1 MLLVRQ
7 YDALRDR
14 HQRIAAATLARD
26 PARIERFI
34 SEHRAIAAAL
44 AAGDAE
50 AAAELTSTHLHTRA
64 RARPPLP
71 LVALI
76 RQV

>member
-26 PARIERFI
+26 PGRIERFI
-34 SEHRAIAAAL
+34 AEHRAIAEAL
-44 AAGDAE
+44 ERGDAT
-50 AAAELTSTHLHTRA
+50 AAEDLTATHLHTAHELARRA
-64 RARPPLP
+64 RW
-71 LVALI
+71 
-76 RQV
+76 